1 MIIVYFT
8 QQLGNQMFQYALGRY
23 LETLGKDVK
32 FWTGYYDKFPNH
44 DFALP
49 RLFNLSI
56 PEAREEDVQRVLMAR
71 RRITYR
77 VMKRLFKWDRLLI
90 HEMKNGPEA
99 FNSQVFKLNHGIL
112 NGYWQSEKYFAPI
125 ANIIRKEF
133 TFFEPS
139 SQNKELAD
147 KMSSQ
152 TSVSIHVRRGDYAG
166 LYPLLGEE
174 YYTEAM
180 SYFIEKFKDVFFY
193 VFSNDIPWCREHLK
207 SDMISFVDWNKG
219 LDSPY
224 DMWLMT
230 QCKHNIIA
238 NSTFSW
244 WGAWLNNN
252 KGKQV
257 IAPKIWDFHNNI
269 NPDIYCQG
277 WIVI

>member
-77 VMKRLFKWDRLLI
+77 VTKRLFKWDRLLI

-99 FNSQVFKLNHGIL
+99 FNSRVFKLNHGIL
-112 NGYWQSEKYFAPI
+112 NGYWQSEQYFVPLAD
-125 ANIIRKEF
+125 IIRKDF
-133 TFFEPS
+133 TFLQPS
-139 SQNKELAD
+139 TRNKNLAEEI
-147 KMSSQ
+147 SGH

-174 YYTEAM
+174 YYTLAM
-180 SYFIEKFKDVFFY
+180 SYFVDQFKDVHFY

-207 SDMISFVDWNKG
+207 SDKISFVDWNTG
-219 LDSPY
+219 FDSPY

-244 WGAWLNNN
+244 WGAWLNNK
-252 KGKQV
+252 KGKKV

-277 WIVI
+277 WILI